1 MPHRHLIRILDDERA
16 QWLALDRAGRV
27 LAGPTPG
34 FPPHAPQGDTVVLV
48 PSAEVLLLEA
58 PRIARQRRQLE
69 RGLPFAIEDQLGE
82 PVEQCHV
89 AAFDDGRPETV
100 LALAASRARMEAWL
114 ALLSRHGV
122 RADCL
127 VPESLLLP
135 QGTGPVLLL
144 DGDCATLRHARG
156 GVLAGR
162 VEEVAGWL
170 ALFADSGAT
179 APLQILG
186 RSVDA
191 SISWPAGIEHTA
203 VDVPVWLATRLATLD
218 LDQSN
223 LLAGDYRPQD
233 ARANPGR
240 GWAWAAILVAAGVLL
255 GMTSMAV
262 ERWQLDR
269 LHASQRAQM
278 ETLLREALPDV
289 QRVVDPRAQVA
300 AELARRGGA
309 ARGEGVLGLLARIA
323 PLLSGSGRYTLDG
336 LEYRAGTLD
345 LTLRGDDVA
354 TLDELRERMASLGLA
369 AELTAMTPGSSGVEG
384 KLRVR
389 EGGR

>member
-1 MPHRHLIRILDDERA
+1 
-16 QWLALDRAGRV
+16 
-27 LAGPTPG
+27 
-34 FPPHAPQGDTVVLV
+34 
-48 PSAEVLLLEA
+48 
-58 PRIARQRRQLE
+58 
-69 RGLPFAIEDQLGE
+69 
-82 PVEQCHV
+82 
-89 AAFDDGRPETV
+89 
-100 LALAASRARMEAWL
+100 
-114 ALLSRHGV
+114 
-122 RADCL
+122 
-127 VPESLLLP
+127 
-135 QGTGPVLLL
+135 
-144 DGDCATLRHARG
+144 
-156 GVLAGR
+156 
-162 VEEVAGWL
+162 
-170 ALFADSGAT
+170 
-179 APLQILG
+179 
-186 RSVDA
+186 
-191 SISWPAGIEHTA
+191 
-203 VDVPVWLATRLATLD
+203 
-218 LDQSN
+218 
-223 LLAGDYRPQD
+223 
-233 ARANPGR
+233 
-240 GWAWAAILVAAGVLL
+240 
-255 GMTSMAV
+255 MTSMAV

-323 PLLSGSGRYTLDG
+323 PLLSGSGRYTMDG